1 MKKIFVL
8 MALVLPMLVNAQKFG
23 YVNTS
28 ELLQLMPE
36 VKVAEARIDSLNK
49 QYENMIV
56 GMQEELKK
64 KVADYEQ
71 KRAGMTEAMQQIQED
86 ELLNLQQRIQNTYQ
100 QLQQDAQM
108 KQQEMFVPIQEKM
121 LKAIQAVGDREGFT
135 YIFNSS
141 QSVLVYTAPSA
152 TNVMES
158 VKKELGIK

>member
-86 ELLNLQQRIQNTYQ
+86 ELHNLQQRIQNTYQ